1 MRRLILILI
10 LTFSLQSWTKAE
22 DISDFEIEGMSVGDS
37 LLDHYSE
44 KEIKKFSNYDH
55 LPSDMKFRIADDSS
69 LNSDQ
74 YDGLQFFYKPQDK
87 KFIIHSIGGHIYC
100 EDDDA
105 KCKKI
110 LNDIKLDM
118 SKLLSN
124 KKFKKR
130 TFKHFDDK
138 SGKSIVTMY
147 FIDFDNG
154 GIDIKYT
161 NWSKNVTWTDHVS
174 VNINT
179 REAINWMKNNYGA
192 E

>member
-1 MRRLILILI
+1 M
-10 LTFSLQSWTKAE
+10 
-22 DISDFEIEGMSVGDS
+22 
-37 LLDHYSE
+37 
-44 KEIKKFSNYDH
+44 N
-55 LPSDMKFRIADDSS
+55 
-69 LNSDQ
+69 N
-74 YDGLQFFYKPQDK
+74 
-87 KFIIHSIGGHIYC
+87 
-100 EDDDA
+100 
-105 KCKKI
+105 KI
-110 LNDIKLDM
+110 QV
-118 SKLLSN
+118 
-124 KKFKKR
+124 KR

>member
-100 EDDDA
+100 KEDEK
-105 KCKKI
+105 KCKKV
-110 LNDIKLDM
+110 LEDIKFEM
-118 SKLLSN
+118 SKLLGN
-124 KKFKKR
+124 KKFKKT
-130 TFKHFDDK
+130 TFKHNDDK

-147 FIDFDNG
+147 YVNMGNG
-154 GIDIKYT
+154 DIDITYT
-161 NWSKNVTWTDHVS
+161 NWSKNVKWTDNISVS
-174 VNINT
+174 ISNK
-179 REAINWMKNNYGA
+179 EAINWMKSNYGA
-192 E
+192 